1 MSFNV
6 KFRQP
11 SNILV
16 SGPSQT
22 GKSNFLY
29 RLIKN
34 KHLLFTSVPKSV
46 FYVYP
51 SQHPL
56 LDKMIEE
63 KLVDKVLKSLPE
75 NVESLEKLLT
85 NHKADGSILVI
96 DDALTQLRPYLPQL
110 FEVLSHRANCTIIL
124 VSQNNFVDSATFRR
138 ASNGCHYHV
147 LMKHARNSM
156 KVRNLLQQIDNCN
169 VKFGMDAYKDAVK
182 LKKPLGG
189 EGPPIYGY
197 VVLDVYPFTNESTRI
212 RSSIFPEEHDPVT
225 VYTDNKTQ

>member
-1 MSFNV
+1 MKTQLRYELDKKNRLL
-6 KFRQP
+6 K
-11 SNILV
+11 NKI
-16 SGPSQT
+16 SQLKEE
-22 GKSNFLY
+22 GRKLLCIIY

-85 NHKADGSILVI
+85 KHKADGSILVI

-124 VSQNNFVDSATFRR
+124 VSQNNMMNAM
-138 ASNGCHYHV
+138 
-147 LMKHARNSM
+147 L
-156 KVRNLLQQIDNCN
+156 NLNIVMTKRL
-169 VKFGMDAYKDAVK
+169 F
-182 LKKPLGG
+182 
-189 EGPPIYGY
+189 
-197 VVLDVYPFTNESTRI
+197 
-212 RSSIFPEEHDPVT
+212 
-225 VYTDNKTQ
+225 

>member
-1 MSFNV
+1 
-6 KFRQP
+6 
-11 SNILV
+11 
-16 SGPSQT
+16 
-22 GKSNFLY
+22 
-29 RLIKN
+29 
-34 KHLLFTSVPKSV
+34 
-46 FYVYP
+46 
-51 SQHPL
+51 
-56 LDKMIEE
+56 MIEE

-85 NHKADGSILVI
+85 KHKADGSILVI

-110 FEVLSHRANCTIIL
+110 FEVLSHRANCIIIL

-189 EGPPIYGY
+189 EGP
-197 VVLDVYPFTNESTRI
+197 LFMAMLFLMCTLSQMRI
-212 RSSIFPEEHDPVT
+212 
-225 VYTDNKTQ
+225 

>member
-1 MSFNV
+1 MSFSV
-6 KFRQP
+6 KFHQP

-22 GKSNFLY
+22 GKSSFIY

-63 KLVDKVLKSLPE
+63 KLVDKVLTSLPE

-85 NHKADGSILVI
+85 KHKADGSILVI

-197 VVLDVYPFTNESTRI
+197 VVLDVYPFTNEITRI